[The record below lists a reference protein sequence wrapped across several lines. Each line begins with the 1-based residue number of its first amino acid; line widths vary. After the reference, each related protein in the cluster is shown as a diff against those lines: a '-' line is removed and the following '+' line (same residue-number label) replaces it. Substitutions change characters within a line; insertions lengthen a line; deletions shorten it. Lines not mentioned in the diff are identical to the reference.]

1 MNTAIKKIIQYGI
14 EKGLITELD
23 IKDTVNAFLELF
35 KLNEYLEPEEEY
47 HGICLD
53 EVLNEMLDY
62 AYQSG
67 MIKENSIVYRDM
79 FETKIMEILAPR
91 PSDVIDR
98 FWQLYKESPKDAT
111 DYFYKLSRDINYIR
125 GNRIAKDFKWVT
137 QTEYGEIN
145 IIINTNEEE
154 KGIQSSEYQKCLLC
168 NKSKGNDSTI
178 LDTITKNHCMIPIQ
192 LKDLNWEFQY
202 SQYIDYQEHCII
214 VNSEQIPIRID
225 KSTFANMFEFIK
237 LFPHYFIG
245 SNADLTIVG
254 GPMPANEHFIGGI
267 NDFALAKAKIEGS
280 FIVKGF
286 EDVELS
292 IVKWPMSVIRVSAK
306 QVDRLIEIGDYILNK
321 WRNYTDQSVFIFATK
336 DGESYN
342 TITPI
347 ARKTPDMFQLDL
359 VLRNNITTV
368 QHPYGVFH
376 PHEELHHIKKDNI
389 GLIEVMGLAVLPPN
403 LADEMQLLE
412 EYIITGKDILSNE
425 MISKHFDWVNDF
437 RIKYPDLNAKNI
449 QQILQTEISNL
460 FLKVLEH
467 AGVFKRNK
475 KGQDAFIKF
484 IRSLSEE

>member
-1 MNTAIKKIIQYGI
+1 MAKAPI
-14 EKGLITELD
+14 E
-23 IKDTVNAFLELF
+23 
-35 KLNEYLEPEEEY
+35 
-47 HGICLD
+47 
-53 EVLNEMLDY
+53 
-62 AYQSG
+62 Q
-67 MIKENSIVYRDM
+67 
-79 FETKIMEILAPR
+79 EISFDGF
-91 PSDVIDR
+91 SDV
-98 FWQLYKESPKDAT
+98 
-111 DYFYKLSRDINYIR
+111 
-125 GNRIAKDFKWVT
+125 
-137 QTEYGEIN
+137 
-145 IIINTNEEE
+145 
-154 KGIQSSEYQKCLLC
+154 
-168 NKSKGNDSTI
+168 
-178 LDTITKNHCMIPIQ
+178 
-192 LKDLNWEFQY
+192 
-202 SQYIDYQEHCII
+202 
-214 VNSEQIPIRID
+214 
-225 KSTFANMFEFIK
+225 
-237 LFPHYFIG
+237 
-245 SNADLTIVG
+245 
-254 GPMPANEHFIGGI
+254 
-267 NDFALAKAKIEGS
+267 KAG
-280 FIVKGF
+280 
-286 EDVELS
+286 

-425 MISKHFDWVNDF
+425 KISKHFDWVNDF

-449 QQILQTEISNL
+449 QEILQTEISNL